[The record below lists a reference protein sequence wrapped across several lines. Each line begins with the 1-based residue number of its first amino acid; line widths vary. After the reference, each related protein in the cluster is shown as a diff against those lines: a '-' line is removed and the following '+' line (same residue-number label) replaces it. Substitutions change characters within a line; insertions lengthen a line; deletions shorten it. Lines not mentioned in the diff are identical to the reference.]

1 MSQQVRVVA
10 YDARWADEFRK
21 ESEKIKEIL
30 GGECVAVHHIGST
43 AVEGLQA
50 KPIVDIM
57 PVVKDIGKID
67 ALYPEFEALGY
78 ECMGEF
84 GIAGRRYFRKGGD
97 ERTHQV
103 HIFEES
109 NRADIGRHLAVRN
122 YLRTHEEERRA
133 YGELK
138 ETLARKFPRDIE
150 KYCDGKERFVR
161 ALEQRALSWS
171 KSELGFSLAKPSVS
185 FAKELCKHA
194 DNPAIA
200 ANLRDLFPNP
210 YTLRDAEG
218 FMKFCEAEEG
228 KSQFVRIIV
237 VDEKPVGCISATFG
251 RDVSRRDAEIGYWLG
266 ESYRGHNIMP
276 RALNMLAEEV
286 FSLTNIVR
294 LHAVPFAYNKASCR
308 VLEKSGFTLE
318 GRLKKSVFK
327 NGNLYDSLLYARIK
341 EDFCE

>member
-122 YLRTHEEERRA
+122 YLRTHAEERRA

-138 ETLARKFPRDIE
+138 EALARKFPRDIE
-150 KYCDGKERFVR
+150 KYCDGQERFVR
-161 ALEQRALSWS
+161 ALEQRAL
-171 KSELGFSLAKPSVS
+171 
-185 FAKELCKHA
+185 FARE
-194 DNPAIA
+194 
-200 ANLRDLFPNP
+200 
-210 YTLRDAEG
+210 TLR
-218 FMKFCEAEEG
+218 FVCERTL
-228 KSQFVRIIV
+228 Q
-237 VDEKPVGCISATFG
+237 T
-251 RDVSRRDAEIGYWLG
+251 
-266 ESYRGHNIMP
+266 RG
-276 RALNMLAEEV
+276 
-286 FSLTNIVR
+286 
-294 LHAVPFAYNKASCR
+294 
-308 VLEKSGFTLE
+308 
-318 GRLKKSVFK
+318 
-327 NGNLYDSLLYARIK
+327 
-341 EDFCE
+341 

>member
-1 MSQQVRVVA
+1 MPQQVRVVA

-138 ETLARKFPRDIE
+138 ETLARKFPPGYRKILRR
-150 KYCDGKERFVR
+150 KRAVR
-161 ALEQRALSWS
+161 ARFGTTRAFLE
-171 KSELGFSLAKPSVS
+171 
-185 FAKELCKHA
+185 
-194 DNPAIA
+194 
-200 ANLRDLFPNP
+200 
-210 YTLRDAEG
+210 
-218 FMKFCEAEEG
+218 
-228 KSQFVRIIV
+228 
-237 VDEKPVGCISATFG
+237 
-251 RDVSRRDAEIGYWLG
+251 
-266 ESYRGHNIMP
+266 
-276 RALNMLAEEV
+276 
-286 FSLTNIVR
+286 
-294 LHAVPFAYNKASCR
+294 
-308 VLEKSGFTLE
+308 
-318 GRLKKSVFK
+318 
-327 NGNLYDSLLYARIK
+327 
-341 EDFCE
+341 

>member
-1 MSQQVRVVA
+1 MPQQVRVVA

-109 NRADIGRHLAVRN
+109 NRSAHARGGTARLRRTQRNARAEISAGYRKILRRKRAVRA
-122 YLRTHEEERRA
+122 RFGTTRA
-133 YGELK
+133 
-138 ETLARKFPRDIE
+138 F
-150 KYCDGKERFVR
+150 
-161 ALEQRALSWS
+161 LE
-171 KSELGFSLAKPSVS
+171 
-185 FAKELCKHA
+185 
-194 DNPAIA
+194 
-200 ANLRDLFPNP
+200 
-210 YTLRDAEG
+210 
-218 FMKFCEAEEG
+218 
-228 KSQFVRIIV
+228 
-237 VDEKPVGCISATFG
+237 
-251 RDVSRRDAEIGYWLG
+251 
-266 ESYRGHNIMP
+266 
-276 RALNMLAEEV
+276 
-286 FSLTNIVR
+286 
-294 LHAVPFAYNKASCR
+294 
-308 VLEKSGFTLE
+308 
-318 GRLKKSVFK
+318 
-327 NGNLYDSLLYARIK
+327 
-341 EDFCE
+341 

>member
-1 MSQQVRVVA
+1 
-10 YDARWADEFRK
+10 
-21 ESEKIKEIL
+21 
-30 GGECVAVHHIGST
+30 
-43 AVEGLQA
+43 
-50 KPIVDIM
+50 
-57 PVVKDIGKID
+57 
-67 ALYPEFEALGY
+67 
-78 ECMGEF
+78 MGEF

-237 VDEKPVGCISATFG
+237 VDEKPVGCLSATFG
-251 RDVSRRDAEIGYWLG
+251 QDVSRRDAEIGYWLS
-266 ESYRGHNIMP
+266 ENYWGHNIMP
-276 RALNMLAEEV
+276 RALNRLAEEV
-286 FSLTNIVR
+286 FSETDIVR
-294 LHAVPFAYNKASCR
+294 LAR
-308 VLEKSGFTLE
+308 
-318 GRLKKSVFK
+318 RSVC
-327 NGNLYDSLLYARIK
+327 L
-341 EDFCE
+341 